1 MEIYLDNSATTRP
14 SKSAIKAMNNAMETI
29 YGNPSSL
36 HRKGMDAEKIVR
48 DARRSIAKS
57 INAEPSEIIFT
68 SGGTESN
75 NLGIRGFLER
85 NTRLGRRIVTTSIE
99 HPSVL
104 NLFDHLEGDYE
115 KVIVPVDSNGF
126 LQLEDFK
133 KSIDGNTALV
143 SVMAVNNEIGS
154 VQPIMEIGKAVKALN
169 PNAAFHVDCVQAL
182 GKMEIDVKRMGIDLL
197 SGSGHKF
204 HGPKGIGFLYIRKG
218 IKISPLLYGGNQ
230 ESGIRSGTENV
241 PAIAG
246 MGAAVCDMMESKDAN
261 RRKME
266 LYKAS
271 LIEGLKKNL
280 TGFMILSDGP
290 GYSPNIVNVC
300 FKDVRAEVLLHSLEN
315 DGIFVS
321 SGSACSSKKKGS
333 SHVLEAIGVP
343 VEYIGGALRIS
354 FTWENNLGEIAIL
367 INSLKKNVEVIRKI
381 IKGKGR

>member
-14 SKSAIKAMNNAMETI
+14 SKSAIKAMNIAMETI

-48 DARRSIAKS
+48 DARKSIAES
-57 INAEPSEIIFT
+57 INAEASEIIFT

-115 KVIVPVDSNGF
+115 KVIVPVDSKGF
-126 LQLEDFK
+126 LQLEDVK

-154 VQPIMEIGKAVKALN
+154 VQPIMETGKAVKALN
-169 PNAAFHVDCVQAL
+169 PNTAFHVDCVQAL

-204 HGPKGIGFLYIRKG
+204 HGPKGIGFLYMRKG

-246 MGAAVCDMMESKDAN
+246 MGAAVREMMESKDAN

-280 TGFMILSDGP
+280 TDCMILSDGP

-333 SHVLEAIGVP
+333 SHVLEAIRVP
-343 VEYIGGALRIS
+343 VEYIGGAVRIS
-354 FTWENNLGEIAIL
+354 FTWENNLDEIAFL
-367 INSLKKNVEVIRKI
+367 IDSLKKNVEEIRKI

>member
-48 DARRSIAKS
+48 DARRYVAES

-85 NTRLGRRIVTTSIE
+85 NPRLGRRIVTTSIE

-104 NLFDHLEGDYE
+104 NLFDNLEGDYE
-115 KVIVPVDSNGF
+115 KVIVTVDSNGF
-126 LQLEDFK
+126 LQLEDVK
-133 KSIDGNTALV
+133 KSIDSNTALV

-169 PNAAFHVDCVQAL
+169 PDTALHVDCVQAL

-246 MGAAVCDMMESKDAN
+246 MGAAVCDMMKSKDAN

-266 LYKAS
+266 LYKGS

-280 TGFMILSDGP
+280 TGCMILSDGP
-290 GYSPNIVNVC
+290 GYSPNIVNAC

-354 FTWENNLGEIAIL
+354 FTWENNHDEIAIL
-367 INSLKKNVEVIRKI
+367 INSLKKNVEEIRKI

>member
-1 MEIYLDNSATTRP
+1 MEIYLDNSATTKP
-14 SKSAIKAMNNAMETI
+14 SKSAIEAMNNAMEKI

-48 DARRSIAKS
+48 DARESIAKF
-57 INAEPSEIIFT
+57 INAEPCEIVLT

-85 NTRLGRRIVTTSIE
+85 NPRLGSNILTTSIE
-99 HPSVL
+99 HPSVM
-104 NLFDHLEGDYE
+104 NLFGFLERDYGNML
-115 KVIVPVDSNGF
+115 VPVDSNGF
-126 LQLEDFK
+126 VAIEDVK
-133 KSIDGNTALV
+133 RNIDSNTALV

-154 VQPIMEIGKAVKALN
+154 IQPIMEIGKAVKESN
-169 PNAAFHVDCVQAL
+169 PNTAFHVDCVQAF
-182 GKMEIDVKRMGIDLL
+182 GKMEIDVKKMKIDLL

-204 HGPKGIGFLYIRKG
+204 HGPKGIGFLYKRKG
-218 IKISPLLYGGNQ
+218 IKISPLFYGGNQ
-230 ESGIRSGTENV
+230 ESGFRSGTENV

-246 MGAAVCDMMESKDAN
+246 MGAAVCEMMESKDTN

-266 LYKAS
+266 NYKS
-271 LIEGLKKNL
+271 RLIEGLKKNM
-280 TGFMILSDGP
+280 TDCMILSEGA

-321 SGSACSSKKKGS
+321 SGSACSSKKKGN
-333 SHVLEAIGVP
+333 SHVLEAIRVP
-343 VEYIGGALRIS
+343 KEYIGGAVRIS
-354 FTWENNLGEIAIL
+354 FTWENNLEEIAFL
-367 INSLKKNVEVIRKI
+367 INSLKKNVEEIRKI